1 MTPLLPKG
9 KIIKLNTGLR
19 PSPPLYL
26 GRGIMSQL
34 NGALESYDPD
44 KLFLVT
50 DPAVYDIYGKR
61 LLGRL
66 KRGYKCEPLL
76 VPRGEMN
83 KNIDTLTRL
92 CENAL
97 SKGVSK
103 GSILLAFGG
112 GVVGNLTGLA
122 AAMLYRGIRF
132 AEIPTT
138 LLAQTDS
145 ALSNKQA
152 VNSSIGKNHLG
163 AYHAPIFIWSDTD
176 LLLSEKPARIRSGL
190 VESVKNGLISDPGFL
205 RYLDKKLKPRA
216 RYSAEDL
223 AELVFRSIKSK
234 ANILRKDP
242 TEKRFAVILEYGHT
256 FGHAIEK
263 LGRGRMSHGE
273 AVAAGMVIA
282 AEVSHA
288 LGHLS
293 RGDLELHYRLL
304 RDRLAINFKIP
315 KNIKAAK
322 IVETMKSDNK
332 RSSEGVKYVLLRK
345 PGRVLNPDGDYM
357 VHADG
362 RVVRGVINR
371 FASK

>member
-1 MTPLLPKG
+1 MQCPSKG
-9 KIIKLNTGLR
+9 KIIRLNTGLR
-19 PSPPLYL
+19 PAPPLYL
-26 GRGIMSQL
+26 GRGIMREL
-34 NGALESYDPD
+34 NAALEGYDPD
-44 KLFLVT
+44 RLFLIT
-50 DPAVYDIYGKR
+50 DPAVYKIYGKR
-61 LLGRL
+61 LSRQL
-66 KRGYKCEPLL
+66 KRDYKCEPLL

-83 KNIDTLTRL
+83 KSMGTLTRL
-92 CENAL
+92 CESAL

-103 GSILLAFGG
+103 SSILLAFGG

-176 LLLSEKPARIRSGL
+176 LLLSERPARIKSGL

-205 RYLDKKLKPRA
+205 RYLDEKLKPRA
-216 RYSAEDL
+216 KYSAEDL
-223 AELVFRSIKSK
+223 AELVFNSIKSK
-234 ANILRKDP
+234 ASILKKDP
-242 TEKRFAVILEYGHT
+242 TEKKFAVILEYGHT

-263 LGRGRMSHGE
+263 LGRGAVSHGE

-304 RDRLAINFKIP
+304 ADRLGINFKIP
-315 KNIKAAK
+315 KNIKTAK
-322 IVETMKSDNK
+322 IMETMKSDNK
-332 RSSEGVKYVLLRK
+332 KCSEGVKYVLLRR

-357 VHADG
+357 VCVDN
-362 RVVRGVINR
+362 RIVRGVINR
-371 FASK
+371 FTSK